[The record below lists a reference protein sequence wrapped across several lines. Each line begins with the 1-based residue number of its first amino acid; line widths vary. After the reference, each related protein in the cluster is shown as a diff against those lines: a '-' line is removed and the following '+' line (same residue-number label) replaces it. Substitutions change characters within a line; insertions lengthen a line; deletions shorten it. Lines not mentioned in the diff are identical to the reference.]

1 MKSYAYKPGQSLM
14 EFVKNHYFAKY
25 PDQTEEQFMEN
36 YKLYESIPAFK
47 ANENIQRRLEILPF
61 LM

>member
-1 MKSYAYKPGQSLM
+1 MLNLPKMK
-14 EFVKNHYFAKY
+14 F
-25 PDQTEEQFMEN
+25 
-36 YKLYESIPAFK
+36 IK

>member
-1 MKSYAYKPGQSLM
+1 MVLLIANNIMLNLPKMK
-14 EFVKNHYFAKY
+14 F
-25 PDQTEEQFMEN
+25 
-36 YKLYESIPAFK
+36 IK